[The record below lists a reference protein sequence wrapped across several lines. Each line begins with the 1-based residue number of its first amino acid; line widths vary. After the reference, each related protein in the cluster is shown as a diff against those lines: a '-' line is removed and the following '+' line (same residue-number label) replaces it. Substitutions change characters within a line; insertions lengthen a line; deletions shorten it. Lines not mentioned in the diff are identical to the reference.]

1 MWVCIRECVRVY
13 LLLMQ
18 TYVFKNNI
26 LSFVHFLLP
35 TYKYIFLWLS
45 EIDRAFKQFVFE
57 SMDLA
62 TTDPNGFLL
71 TREAE
76 GLEHSSIPW
85 DDPYPFFKGM
95 IPHEEKVSKV
105 ELLETPSEE
114 RSGWWH
120 MWFCFPLFALL
131 FGAEL
136 WIYIWK
142 CMSKVLTKM
151 FRVEILIIFRSTKFQ
166 VVLFW
171 VHR

>member
-1 MWVCIRECVRVY
+1 MLNSCFELHRPMALYICVCVCVCVCDRYSLSVSDKKI
-13 LLLMQ
+13 MFRNKI
-18 TYVFKNNI
+18 TTVFFKTC
-26 LSFVHFLLP
+26 LQVFLL
-35 TYKYIFLWLS
+35 FLWLS

-105 ELLETPSEE
+105 DLVETPSEE
-114 RSGWWH
+114 RSGWWSCVL
-120 MWFCFPLFALL
+120 FFLFLFSLPLF
-131 FGAEL
+131 FDTE
-136 WIYIWK
+136 W
-142 CMSKVLTKM
+142 
-151 FRVEILIIFRSTKFQ
+151 
-166 VVLFW
+166 
-171 VHR
+171 